1 MVRFLAPSAVSVTR
15 CVQMAVN
22 HGDRADPSRALHAS
36 AERARA
42 EPVSKEALLLAAA
55 AGGADLISSVDL
67 GAQHA
72 PIAQDLVAAFERVLA
87 SQRFILGPEVSAFEV
102 EIAEDLDAYWL
113 ERESIRW
120 LRRFVMGR
128 KVGIGW
134 GGRAEIDERPER
146 ERAGRGGLRE

>member
-1 MVRFLAPSAVSVTR
+1 MITGQEEDELEAPEL
-15 CVQMAVN
+15 
-22 HGDRADPSRALHAS
+22 G
-36 AERARA
+36 A
-42 EPVSKEALLLAAA
+42 EPVEKAVVVSET
-55 AGGADLISSVDL
+55 D
-67 GAQHA
+67 
-72 PIAQDLVAAFERVLA
+72 IAQESEGVCFDGKIEKVRERRNAGQL
-87 SQRFILGPEVSAFEV
+87 EV

-146 ERAGRGGLRE
+146 ERSGRGGLRE